1 MGAMRVSA
9 WEAGARHALSG
20 SLGLATSPVP
30 GEVGVRT
37 SALAAE
43 ICAAA
48 GGPPPP
54 APPPLRGR
62 GETSAQSL
70 VRRDDQI
77 QRAAG
82 DFRKSFRLVAGPRG
96 AEKPRN
102 ARQPARRNDYPL
114 PLSGEGLRSKAQGEG
129 CPRPPRSLVRWTDP
143 SRGVVLPYPSGV
155 VIPRVWSE
163 FAPAELT
170 SPPQFVI
177 FTPTLQE
184 SGGRRAS
191 HLSVPPLAGA
201 MLPGPHCGSAPAFS
215 PPEKVAGAFAVHG
228 PEPSGPFL
236 FPSETGVAAINE
248 KLRVNRQIRI
258 SPVRVITPDGE
269 QAGILPIER
278 AMEIAEEMG
287 LDLVEV
293 APLARPP
300 VCRIMDY
307 GKFKYEEQRQA
318 REARKRQHHVQI
330 KEVKMR
336 PGIEDHDFDFKTRHA
351 RRFLEEGNKVKL
363 TMMFRG
369 RQMAHPEF
377 GRQVLD
383 RVSSML
389 QDISKVEQFPQMEG
403 RSMVM
408 VLAPTA
414 KPA

>member
-1 MGAMRVSA
+1 M
-9 WEAGARHALSG
+9 
-20 SLGLATSPVP
+20 
-30 GEVGVRT
+30 
-37 SALAAE
+37 
-43 ICAAA
+43 
-48 GGPPPP
+48 
-54 APPPLRGR
+54 
-62 GETSAQSL
+62 
-70 VRRDDQI
+70 
-77 QRAAG
+77 
-82 DFRKSFRLVAGPRG
+82 
-96 AEKPRN
+96 
-102 ARQPARRNDYPL
+102 
-114 PLSGEGLRSKAQGEG
+114 
-129 CPRPPRSLVRWTDP
+129 
-143 SRGVVLPYPSGV
+143 
-155 VIPRVWSE
+155 
-163 FAPAELT
+163 
-170 SPPQFVI
+170 
-177 FTPTLQE
+177 
-184 SGGRRAS
+184 
-191 HLSVPPLAGA
+191 
-201 MLPGPHCGSAPAFS
+201 
-215 PPEKVAGAFAVHG
+215 GAFATDG
-228 PEPSGPFL
+228 PESIRSVFFVPPSNGD
-236 FPSETGVAAINE
+236 VAINE

-278 AMEIAEEMG
+278 AMEMAEEQG

-383 RVSSML
+383 RVSTML
-389 QDISKVEQFPQMEG
+389 QDVSKVEQHPQLEG

-414 KPA
+414 KTAT